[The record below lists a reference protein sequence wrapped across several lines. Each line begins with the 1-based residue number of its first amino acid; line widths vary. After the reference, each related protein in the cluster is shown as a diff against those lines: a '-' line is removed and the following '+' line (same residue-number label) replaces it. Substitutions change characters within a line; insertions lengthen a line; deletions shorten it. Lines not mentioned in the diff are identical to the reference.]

1 MLIHILDLS
10 LISLAKLSI
19 KSEST
24 KFLRENL
31 GDFLFFKQPPR
42 LKMCLI
48 AIAVKQTIISM
59 TSAWVSLCSS
69 RMISHQQISGE
80 HSASNSLNC

>member
-31 GDFLFFKQPPR
+31 GDFLFFK
-42 LKMCLI
+42 KI
-48 AIAVKQTIISM
+48 ALPLHVR
-59 TSAWVSLCSS
+59 C
-69 RMISHQQISGE
+69 
-80 HSASNSLNC
+80 